1 MRVTEAWGAGLR
13 TAPQRGLPPETR
25 LAQGFQEA
33 YKSRDQK
40 HQRCIGAY
48 GHPTCPVCVP
58 RPSHLRPGAVPL
70 ACRCGPFARGAR
82 GMKWKMTSPFAKCEG
97 SLDRCREIQRAC

>member
-48 GHPTCPVCVP
+48 GHPTCPVPFVSRARPTRVP
-58 RPSHLRPGAVPL
+58 VLSRSCRVAVL
-70 ACRCGPFARGAR
+70 SLKVRG
-82 GMKWKMTSPFAKCEG
+82 E
-97 SLDRCREIQRAC
+97 